1 MLQLTSR
8 FDLARTNFWVRC
20 TLKIR
25 HWWLKNKERKVDFRF
40 VEREFLAAINR
51 IIGFYHFE
59 KTNVR
64 YSLIHLY
71 TVFCCTSACIHSYK
85 STENFPPRLCRYGDR
100 LIGWPFCY
108 CQLCCWEHTRWYLS
122 KKSLVILSLFF
133 LPWCSPRILPF
144 CFQMCE
150 RLWMIWACTVA

>member
-1 MLQLTSR
+1 MWAKSIR
-8 FDLARTNFWVRC
+8 FPSE
-20 TLKIR
+20 IR
-25 HWWLKNKERKVDFRF
+25 HWWLKINKEKLISGSLRGNFWQP
-40 VEREFLAAINR
+40 LIAL
-51 IIGFYHFE
+51 GFYHFG

-85 STENFPPRLCRYGDR
+85 STENFPRCLCRYGDR

-144 CFQMCE
+144 CFQMRE